1 MPKTYVERH
10 IDFAAIEA
18 DMAEIEPRKITTA
31 EVLERLTP
39 QIQAMHRR
47 GVTAEQIRDVLK
59 RHKIQ
64 ASITALNQ
72 VIEGRSETPAPARRA
87 SAPSQSVMDF
97 ADPPA

>member
-10 IDFAAIEA
+10 IDFAAIETE
-18 DMAEIEPRKITTA
+18 MAEIEPRKITLA
-31 EVLERLTP
+31 EVLGRLAP
-39 QIQAMHRR
+39 QIHAMHKR
-47 GVTAEQIRDVLK
+47 GVTVEQIRDVLK

-72 VIEGRSETPAPARRA
+72 VIEGRSEPPVPARSA
-87 SAPSQSVMDF
+87 SSPSQPVMGF